1 MDHVI
6 KAPSKEEVREYM
18 QRRVADHSPPPS
30 MKQIRRE
37 LGWELVAAPEGGKDE
52 MHTLVWTVPS
62 ER

>member
-1 MDHVI
+1 MDPVI

-18 QRRVADHSPPPS
+18 QRRVAEHTPPPS

-37 LGWELVAAPEGGKDE
+37 LGWELVAPDGRKGELQA
-52 MHTLVWTVPS
+52 LVRTVPS